1 MPHSDPVPSLMHRTL
16 RLASVDSTNAEAM
29 RRAAAGETGPLW
41 ILAETQSAGRGRSGR
56 HWSSSSGNLYASLL
70 VRLSTPSPK
79 AYQLSLVAGVAVIDA
94 IRATMSLAADATLS
108 LKWPNDI
115 LVGAEKTGGIL
126 VESSTG
132 AGGLVA
138 VIGIGINL
146 VTHPLL
152 PDRPATHLGAH
163 GIAPDAETLLAA
175 IAPQLAA
182 WLEVWA
188 EGSGFS
194 AIREAWLAR
203 CGALGQRLGINTGRE
218 RIEGTFCGVDHDGAL
233 LLQDDSGRERRFSF
247 GDVTLAFPASG
258 QERGGV

>member
-29 RRAAAGETGPLW
+29 RCAVAGETGPLW
-41 ILAETQSAGRGRSGR
+41 VVAETQSAGRGRSGR
-56 HWSSSSGNLYASLL
+56 HWSSPPGNLNASLL

-94 IRATMSLAADATLS
+94 IKATVSLPADAPLC

-115 LVGAEKTGGIL
+115 LVGTAKAGGIL
-126 VESSTG
+126 VESTTG
-132 AGGLVA
+132 AAGLVA

-146 VTHPLL
+146 AAHPDL
-152 PDRPATHLGAH
+152 PERPATHLGAH
-163 GIAPDAETLLAA
+163 GIAPDPETLLAA
-175 IAPQLAA
+175 IATALSA

-188 EGSGFS
+188 EGDGFA

-203 CGALGQRLGINTGRE
+203 CGALGQRLSINTGRE
-218 RIEGTFCGVDHDGAL
+218 TIEGSFCGVDHDGAL
-233 LLQDDSGRERRFSF
+233 LLQEGGRERRFSF

-258 QERGGV
+258 QERG